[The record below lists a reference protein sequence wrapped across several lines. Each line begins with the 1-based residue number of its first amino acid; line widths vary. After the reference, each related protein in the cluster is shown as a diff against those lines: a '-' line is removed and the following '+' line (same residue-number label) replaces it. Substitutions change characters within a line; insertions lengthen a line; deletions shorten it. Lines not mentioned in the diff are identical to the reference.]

1 MAPCDTAAHGAT
13 DGSPPTP
20 SGQPG
25 GALDQGRNMFQS
37 GNGGLAH
44 QEQAIDE
51 ESFLLLDEG
60 TINCLIPKIGLRLKF
75 LKYYREFKENVPSTV
90 PITSPDQPPIPIRP
104 CPREDNA
111 TMLDPDTPIALHI
124 IPFFDVRT
132 ILTNSYEGRLI
143 VESLDKDSFVT
154 IKQRRCMIRILVS
167 YLIEKF
173 GETPSSETKKGLA
186 SALVQAFPCLHDKTA
201 SGYDTWYAQCRNNRP
216 ATGFI
221 EERLRNI
228 RKRLRRLRRP
238 QGEKDNA
245 PSRTVAPVES
255 AISEERAE
263 EIKQWLRNNTQP
275 ISQVEQYMR
284 ETALCRAQWIRANNS
299 KNMFEVLHEFPRLTT
314 TGMIAQDFHVLH
326 QDAAPKLF
334 EKWLPWYTDRI
345 LHFAERE
352 AKLPCSVEEMTE
364 DAKGN
369 FALKLLPVL
378 LPPPPYKIGR
388 KTVRPSIDESK
399 KAFIDIQP
407 IPDITNWPSPQEP
420 FPTGHPVS
428 TFGCLFSDFQ
438 GPLPP
443 RPALPT
449 FASDP
454 PRDATAGLHPG
465 PHLPL
470 VAPH

>member
-1 MAPCDTAAHGAT
+1 M
-13 DGSPPTP
+13 
-20 SGQPG
+20 
-25 GALDQGRNMFQS
+25 
-37 GNGGLAH
+37 
-44 QEQAIDE
+44 
-51 ESFLLLDEG
+51 
-60 TINCLIPKIGLRLKF
+60 
-75 LKYYREFKENVPSTV
+75 PSTA
-90 PITSPDQPPIPIRP
+90 PITSPNEPPTPTPP
-104 CPREDNA
+104 CQREVDA
-111 TMLDPDTPIALHI
+111 TMLDPDTPIVLHV

-173 GETPSSETKKGLA
+173 GETPSSDTKKGLA

-201 SGYDTWYAQCRNNRP
+201 GGYETWYAQCRNNRP

-238 QGEKDNA
+238 QGEKEDA
-245 PSRTVAPVES
+245 PCRTVMPVES
-255 AISEERAE
+255 TISEERAE

-284 ETALCRAQWIRANNS
+284 ETALYRAQWMRANNS

-314 TGMIAQDFHVLH
+314 PGMIAQDFHILH
-326 QDAAPKLF
+326 QDASPKLF

-345 LHFAERE
+345 LLFAKRE
-352 AKLPCSVEEMTE
+352 AKLPCTAEEMTE

-369 FALKLLPVL
+369 LALKLLPVL

-407 IPDITNWPSPQEP
+407 VGTNMVEYLQQAEASRPYPYVLSLENGHIDSQAFVILAGEALEQSTLIGAVDVCFKSFYVFDVNYPKQCFYSWEFIQNIYELEGSESPTVK
-420 FPTGHPVS
+420 FLHS
-428 TFGCLFSDFQ
+428 
-438 GPLPP
+438 
-443 RPALPT
+443 ALH
-449 FASDP
+449 SCK
-454 PRDATAGLHPG
+454 
-465 PHLPL
+465 
-470 VAPH
+470 

>member
-1 MAPCDTAAHGAT
+1 MMHPANANEDVTRGSSQSRQTA
-13 DGSPPTP
+13 
-20 SGQPG
+20 
-25 GALDQGRNMFQS
+25 GRRKISDELQLH
-37 GNGGLAH
+37 LAFRVS
-44 QEQAIDE
+44 
-51 ESFLLLDEG
+51 SFASFS
-60 TINCLIPKIGLRLKF
+60 R
-75 LKYYREFKENVPSTV
+75 KENVPSTV

-245 PSRTVAPVES
+245 PSRTVVPVES

-284 ETALCRAQWIRANNS
+284 ETALCRVQWIRANNS

-388 KTVRPSIDESK
+388 KTVRPSVDESK

-407 IPDITNWPSPQEP
+407 VGTSMVEYLQQAEASRPYPYVLSLEN
-420 FPTGHPVS
+420 GHIDSQAFVILAGKALEQS
-428 TFGCLFSDFQ
+428 TLIGAVDVCFKSFYVFDVNYPKQCFYCWEFIQNVYELEVDDKCGNGQFQ
-438 GPLPP
+438 
-443 RPALPT
+443 
-449 FASDP
+449 
-454 PRDATAGLHPG
+454 
-465 PHLPL
+465 
-470 VAPH
+470 